1 MHKRQKIIL
10 YLLNCKY
17 KYMNIRT
24 FLASAALAL
33 MSAGCAGT
41 DRTPVNEMRPP
52 AVPLVT
58 VDPYFSIWSFADRL
72 NERPTVHWTGH
83 EHPLIAVVRV
93 DGVSYR
99 VMGVE
104 SPRYEQV
111 VPTGEME
118 AWTGRYLIDKEPGG
132 NWTAPDYNDSAWNVG
147 QGAFGTSDV
156 GFARTAWGEN
166 LSDIW
171 VRREFELP
179 EDFASSKAPLLL
191 EYSHDDSFELYI
203 NGTRV
208 AGFPGNAHNV
218 NVRRPLRRDA
228 LALLKPGRN
237 VMAAHCRNT
246 GGGAVIDFGI
256 IRRNDDR
263 RLVTAAEQKSV
274 NVLPTR
280 TIYELTCGPV
290 DLELSFAAPLFM
302 EDLDLLSRP
311 VNYLTYKVKSNDG
324 AQHDVQIYLE
334 GTPKLA
340 VDTGAPAVKTET
352 GSADGI
358 DYVRTGTVEQN
369 VLGRK
374 GDNVRIDWGH
384 FYIAVPSGKGNLAIA
399 DYYAAKEQFVKDG
412 KVTSAGSVVETEN
425 FLRDNLSLVY
435 CNDLGKVGSKPV
447 DDYVMLAYDDVKSIR
462 YFNQDLYP
470 YWNRKGD
477 KDIFDELADAA
488 SEYAGLL
495 RKCEKFDRKMMD
507 EAAEAGGWKYAE
519 LLALAY
525 RQAIT
530 AHKLVEAPD
539 GDLLFLSKENFSN
552 GSIGTVDVTYPSAP
566 LFLLYNPELCK
577 GLLNHIFYYS
587 ESGKWTKPFA
597 AHDVGTY
604 PHANGQTYGGDMP
617 VEECGNMVILTAA
630 IAAVEGNAEY
640 AAEHK
645 EVLKIWTDYLVE
657 YGLDPE
663 NQLCT
668 DDFAGHFAHN
678 ANLSVKA
685 ILGVAS
691 YAKIAGM
698 LGDKEDSEAYFAKA
712 REMASAWK
720 EMAFDGDHYKL
731 TFDKPGTWSQKYNLV
746 WDRLLGLNVFD
757 PSITQTEIAWYLEH
771 QNEYGLPLDSRREYT
786 KTDWIL
792 WTATLV
798 EDRAV
803 FDALVNPVWNY
814 YNETVDRVPMSDWV
828 DTIDRTHEA
837 FQARSVVGGFWIKML
852 AEELL

>member
-1 MHKRQKIIL
+1 
-10 YLLNCKY
+10 
-17 KYMNIRT
+17 
-24 FLASAALAL
+24 
-33 MSAGCAGT
+33 
-41 DRTPVNEMRPP
+41 
-52 AVPLVT
+52 
-58 VDPYFSIWSFADRL
+58 
-72 NERPTVHWTGH
+72 
-83 EHPLIAVVRV
+83 
-93 DGVSYR
+93 
-99 VMGVE
+99 
-104 SPRYEQV
+104 
-111 VPTGEME
+111 
-118 AWTGRYLIDKEPGG
+118 
-132 NWTAPDYNDSAWNVG
+132 
-147 QGAFGTSDV
+147 
-156 GFARTAWGEN
+156 
-166 LSDIW
+166 
-171 VRREFELP
+171 
-179 EDFASSKAPLLL
+179 
-191 EYSHDDSFELYI
+191 
-203 NGTRV
+203 
-208 AGFPGNAHNV
+208 
-218 NVRRPLRRDA
+218 
-228 LALLKPGRN
+228 
-237 VMAAHCRNT
+237 MAAHCRNT

-352 GSADGI
+352 GSVDGI

-630 IAAVEGNAEY
+630 IAAVEG
-640 AAEHK
+640 
-645 EVLKIWTDYLVE
+645 IP
-657 YGLDPE
+657 GL
-663 NQLCT
+663 LIT
-668 DDFAGHFAHN
+668 SSA
-678 ANLSVKA
+678 LTISSSVC
-685 ILGVAS
+685 
-691 YAKIAGM
+691 
-698 LGDKEDSEAYFAKA
+698 
-712 REMASAWK
+712 
-720 EMAFDGDHYKL
+720 
-731 TFDKPGTWSQKYNLV
+731 
-746 WDRLLGLNVFD
+746 
-757 PSITQTEIAWYLEH
+757 
-771 QNEYGLPLDSRREYT
+771 
-786 KTDWIL
+786 
-792 WTATLV
+792 
-798 EDRAV
+798 
-803 FDALVNPVWNY
+803 
-814 YNETVDRVPMSDWV
+814 
-828 DTIDRTHEA
+828 
-837 FQARSVVGGFWIKML
+837 
-852 AEELL
+852 

>member
-1 MHKRQKIIL
+1 MKKNR
-10 YLLNCKY
+10 
-17 KYMNIRT
+17 
-24 FLASAALAL
+24 LAL
-33 MSAGCAGT
+33 LAAAVSLTACCCVCE
-41 DRTPVNEMRPP
+41 TPVNEIRPP
-52 AVPLVT
+52 AAPLVT
-58 VDPYFSIWSFADRL
+58 VDPYFSVWSFTDEL
-72 NERPTVHWTGH
+72 NQSPTVHWTGQ

-99 VMGVE
+99 AMGVE
-104 SPRYEQV
+104 SSRYEQV
-111 VPTGEME
+111 LPTGEME
-118 AWTGRYLIDKEPGG
+118 TWTGKYLIDSKPKGD
-132 NWTAPDYNDSAWNVG
+132 WTALNYNDASWNEG
-147 QGAFGTSDV
+147 PGAFGTPDV
-156 GFARTAWGEN
+156 GFARTSWGEG

-171 VRREFELP
+171 VRRTFDLP
-179 EDFASSKAPLLL
+179 EDFASSDSPLLL

-203 NGTRV
+203 NGKQV
-208 AGFPGNAHNV
+208 AGFPGNAHNT
-218 NVRRPLRRDA
+218 NVRRPLRKQA

-246 GGGAVIDFGI
+246 GGGAVIDFGLV
-256 IRRNDDR
+256 RKHNDVRFDNPA
-263 RLVTAAEQKSV
+263 VQKSV

-290 DLELSFAAPLFM
+290 DLELTFAAPLFM

-311 VNYLTYKVKSNDG
+311 VNYVTYSVKSNDG
-324 AQHDVQIYLE
+324 AEHDVQIYFE

-340 VDTGAPAVKTET
+340 VDTGAPATVTET
-352 GSADGI
+352 GSENGVDF
-358 DYVRTGTVEQN
+358 VRTGTVEQN
-369 VLGRK
+369 VLGRA
-374 GDNVRIDWGH
+374 GDNVRIDWGY

-399 DYYAAKEQFVKDG
+399 DYYAAKEEFKAEG
-412 KVTSAGSVVETEN
+412 KVTSAGAKVETEN

-435 CNDLGKVGSKPV
+435 FNDLGKVGGKPAS
-447 DDYVMLAYDDVKSIR
+447 DYVMLAYDDIQSIQ
-462 YFNQDLYP
+462 YFKQNLNP
-470 YWNRKGD
+470 YWNRRGD
-477 KDIFDELADAA
+477 RTITQELADASA
-488 SEYAGLL
+488 EYDGLMK
-495 RKCEKFDRKMMD
+495 RCARFDVSLMED
-507 EAAEAGGWKYAE
+507 AAKVGGWKYAE

-539 GDLLFLSKENFSN
+539 GDLLWLSKENFSN

-617 VEECGNMVILTAA
+617 VEECGNMIILTAA
-630 IAAVEGNAEY
+630 IAAVEGNADY

-645 EVLKIWTDYLVE
+645 EVLKLWTDYLVE

-698 LGDKEDSEAYFAKA
+698 LGDKESSEAYFAKA
-712 REMASAWK
+712 REMAAAWK

-757 PSITQTEIAWYLEH
+757 PSITETEIAWYLEH

-798 EDRAV
+798 DDRAV

-828 DTIDRTHEA
+828 DTIDLTHEA
-837 FQARSVVGGFWIKML
+837 FQARSVVGGLWIKML